1 MWKRKKRGKTFF
13 SKSEI
18 KVNLVDEKR
27 KILSGFLSNVEN
39 APIFQHLEKLG
50 LIRAFGFFHLLFHN
64 LWKSEDVYNQGSHL
78 SFFAFT
84 YHANSLQMLL
94 ISYSKVLSP
103 DILLLI
109 TSMEDRMV
117 V

>member
-1 MWKRKKRGKTFF
+1 MWKRKKRWKTFF

-18 KVNLVDEKR
+18 KVNLVDKQR
-27 KILSGFLSNVEN
+27 KILSVVLLNVEKQEC
-39 APIFQHLEKLG
+39 FQHLEKLG
-50 LIRAFGFFHLLFHN
+50 VIRDFLFFHLLFHN
-64 LWKSEDVYNQGSHL
+64 LWKSEDVHNQITHL
-78 SFFAFT
+78 SFFAPT
-84 YHANSLQMLL
+84 HHANSLQMLL